1 MTAFRTRT
9 SLPGSATTEKVT
21 PVRLYDSLRREKV
34 LFEPIEPGK
43 VGMYVCGPTP
53 YAAAHIGHA
62 YSAISFDTIRRSLR
76 FLGYQVR
83 YVRNI
88 TDVEDKIIK
97 RANEVGEDPMA
108 LAARFA
114 ADYNRDMA
122 RFGVLSPDVEPKVST
137 HIAEIIALIERLIAN
152 GKAYQVDGDVNF
164 EIATFPPYGALSGMK
179 LEDLRAGERV
189 EIDPRKRSPDDFA
202 LWKAAKPGEPAWD
215 SPWGKGRP
223 GWHIECS
230 AMTLAHLGETFDL
243 HGGGKDLI
251 FPHHENEIAQSRGA
265 YGPTT
270 FARYWLHNGFLNFKG
285 EKMSKSLGNVVDCSE
300 IADAVGGEALRLFC
314 VSHHFRSPIEF
325 DFEVIRDADQ
335 RVIGTRFYSLEAAD
349 KKLEYFYTT
358 LRRIDD
364 LLVQGDGGAGPVLPE
379 AEKLVPDA
387 KAALADDFNTPVVM
401 AALYDAAALANRLI
415 DEPKGIDK
423 RSEVAGGGAPDGSAG
438 GAGVLPRKI
447 EKPLRRRTL
456 ARIGRDIRSVG
467 DALGVFAQDPR
478 TYLAERRAR
487 QILRRGIDVLAV
499 ERLLGDRT
507 AARAVKDFTRSD
519 AIRAELAALGVAV
532 ADTPQGTDWSVSDDA
547 S

>member
-1 MTAFRTRT
+1 M
-9 SLPGSATTEKVT
+9 T
-21 PVRLYDSLRREKV
+21 PVRLYDSFRREKV
-34 LFEPIEPGK
+34 LFEPLEPGV

-53 YAAAHIGHA
+53 YAPAHIGHA
-62 YSAISFDTIRRSLR
+62 YSAIAFDTIRRSLR

-97 RANEVGEDPMA
+97 RGNETGEDPMA

-122 RFGVLSPDVEPKVST
+122 RFGVLPPDIEPKVST
-137 HIAEIIALIERLIAN
+137 HIAEIIALIERLIAT
-152 GKAYQVDGDVNF
+152 GCAYQVDGDVNF
-164 EIATFPPYGALSGMK
+164 EIAKFPAYGALSGMK
-179 LEDLRAGERV
+179 LDELRAGERV
-189 EIDPRKRSPDDFA
+189 EVDPRKRSPDDFA

-230 AMTLAHLGETFDL
+230 AMTHAHLGDTFDL

-265 YGPTT
+265 YGPRS

-285 EKMSKSLGNVVDCSE
+285 EKMSKSLGNVVDCSQ
-300 IADAVGGEALRLFC
+300 IADTVGGEALRLFC
-314 VSHHFRSPIEF
+314 VSHHFRSPVDF
-325 DFEVIRDADQ
+325 DFEAIRDGDGHVTGA
-335 RVIGTRFYSLEAAD
+335 RFHSLEAAD

-358 LRRIDD
+358 LKRIDD
-364 LLVQGDGGAGPVLPE
+364 FIAQSGNTGDAGDGKVLPE
-379 AEKLVPDA
+379 ADKLIPDA
-387 KAALADDFNTPVVM
+387 RVALADDFNTPVAM
-401 AALYDAAALANRLI
+401 AALHEAAALANRLL

-423 RSEVAGGGAPDGSAG
+423 QV
-438 GAGVLPRKI
+438 
-447 EKPLRRRTL
+447 RRRTL
-456 ARIGRDIRSVG
+456 ARIARDVRAVG
-467 DALGVFAQDPR
+467 DALGVFAADPA

-487 QILRRGIDVLAV
+487 QVQRRGIDAAAV
-499 ERLLGDRT
+499 ERLIADRA
-507 AARAVKDFTRSD
+507 AARAAKDFARSD
-519 AIRAELAALGVAV
+519 AIRGELTALGVALH
-532 ADTPQGTDWSVSDDA
+532 DTPRGTEWSVLDTA